1 MNKHSILYKY
11 KIIQDL
17 IDITSTKNSN
27 ILNSNFDDVYNK
39 HLIQKIMQIGSS
51 EFLNDKNFN
60 TLIRE
65 NKVRTKNFKIS
76 SDKGFESISI
86 VLFFKSLFVFFVLW
100 LLLFFYYFF
109 ALINFNQCKKIP
121 RNKIIIFG
129 VEHLNF
135 NNNEIKNNFISFIK
149 KHITISSGD
158 DILVSSNIYKSSIL
172 KNFIFKKYP
181 HTIILNSGLRFKDF
195 LKIQS
200 LHLRYLLIF
209 LLNTLRDSRS
219 SILAKDFAMMSL
231 FDFSNS
237 KKMIKSIIFTNTNI
251 NYQPLWSSNY
261 IDRKFSTS
269 MFWYSENASPVVRDV
284 NNNKQYFN
292 QYHPHISL
300 LSVDNHYVWTKF
312 FANTLKKFTSTKK
325 LYVIGP
331 ILWKN
336 IKKNTKPIVIEKN
349 ILIFDVTA
357 LTDEWKKMSGYCDV
371 FYSYKN
377 MKLFISDIIECK
389 NSIKSLSDYKL
400 ILKPKR
406 KALPQND
413 SKYINYLKMLES
425 ENKITII
432 DSNTDIDIAI
442 KNSSFIIC
450 IPFTSPLI
458 LADYLNKNSIYYDPT
473 DSIIPY
479 DAQGNLL
486 IKGKKSLYKELLK
499 INKRDIC

>member
-17 IDITSTKNSN
+17 IDLTTTKNSH
-27 ILNSNFDDVYNK
+27 ILDSNFDDVYNK
-39 HLIQKIMQIGSS
+39 HLIQKIMQLGES

-60 TLIRE
+60 TLIIE

-76 SDKGFESISI
+76 KDKGFESISI
-86 VLFFKSLFVFFVLW
+86 VLFIKSLIMFLMLW

-109 ALINFNQCKKIP
+109 ALINFNQCKTLP
-121 RNKIIIFG
+121 RSKIIIFG

-135 NNNEIKNNFISFIK
+135 NNNEIKNNFIKFIK
-149 KHITISSGD
+149 KYISISSD
-158 DILVSSNIYKSSIL
+158 DDVLVSSNIHKISIV
-172 KNFIFKKYP
+172 KNFIFRKYP
-181 HTIILNSGLRFKDF
+181 HNIILNSGLKFKDF
-195 LKIQS
+195 LKIQC

-209 LLNTLRDSRS
+209 LLSIFRDSRG
-219 SILAKDFAMMSL
+219 SILGKDFAMMSL

-237 KKMIKSIIFTNTNI
+237 KKMIKSIIFTNTNM

-261 IDRKFSTS
+261 IDKKFSTS
-269 MFWYSENASPVVRDV
+269 MFWYSENASPVVRAV
-284 NNNKQYFN
+284 KKNKQYFN

-300 LSVDNHYVWTKF
+300 LSVDNHFVWTKF
-312 FANTLKKFTSTKK
+312 FANTLKKFTSATN

-331 ILWKN
+331 ILWK
-336 IKKNTKPIVIEKN
+336 IIQKNTKPFTVEKN

-357 LTDEWKKMSGYCDV
+357 LTDEWKKMSGYSDV

-413 SKYINYLKMLES
+413 SKYINYLKILES
-425 ENKITII
+425 ESKIMII
-432 DSNTDIDIAI
+432 DSTRDIDLAI

-450 IPFTSPLI
+450 APFSSPLI
-458 LADYLNKNSIYYDPT
+458 LANYLNKNSIYYDPT

-479 DAQGNLL
+479 EGQGNFL
-486 IKGKKSLYKELLK
+486 IKGKKSLYKKLLK
-499 INKRDIC
+499 INKRDIS